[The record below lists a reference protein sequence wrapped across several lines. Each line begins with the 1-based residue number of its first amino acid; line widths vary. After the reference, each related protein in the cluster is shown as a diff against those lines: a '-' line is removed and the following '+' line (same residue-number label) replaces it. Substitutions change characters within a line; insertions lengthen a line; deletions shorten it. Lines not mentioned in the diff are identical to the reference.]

1 MLKSYHNNFICSST
15 PNTGFGLP
23 NSGFGA
29 TASTGFG
36 SPAMVGQSNN
46 LGFGSPP
53 IFGSMGMYII
63 SIFQYSFVL
72 FNYYFNLIFRNYLW
86 KINRF

>member
-1 MLKSYHNNFICSST
+1 MLSLPVSQHNNFICSST
-15 PNTGFGLP
+15 PNTGFGVP
-23 NSGFGA
+23 NSGFGT

-53 IFGSMGMYII
+53 MFGSMGMYII
-63 SIFQYSFVL
+63 
-72 FNYYFNLIFRNYLW
+72 LIF
-86 KINRF
+86 